1 MESQV
6 ISQNL
11 SKKEKIEGYAEFLTE
26 ETLRRLITLE
36 SLEAVVLAT
45 AYGVG
50 YTNLKMMF
58 QRWLESLE
66 EAKEQLQ
73 EED

>member
-1 MESQV
+1 MESQIV
-6 ISQNL
+6 SQNL
-11 SKKEKIEGYAEFLTE
+11 SKKEKIEGYAEFLAE
-26 ETLRRLITLE
+26 ETLRRLISLE